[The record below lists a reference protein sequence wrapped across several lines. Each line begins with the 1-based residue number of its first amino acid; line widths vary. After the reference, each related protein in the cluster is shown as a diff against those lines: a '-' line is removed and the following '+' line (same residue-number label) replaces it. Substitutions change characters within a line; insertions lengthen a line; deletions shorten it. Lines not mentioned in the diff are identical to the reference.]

1 MGYISVDRAGKAYK
15 QYPSK
20 LAKVIDW
27 FTPIEKHSKKWV
39 LKDVSFNIG
48 AGESVA
54 IIGVNGAGKST
65 LLKMITGTTKP
76 NAGTIDANGRIAAL
90 LELGMGFHPD
100 FTGRQNVYMAGQIQ
114 GMTVDE
120 INSVF
125 DDIISFADI
134 GDYIDQPVR
143 VYSSGMQVRL
153 AFAVA
158 TAIRPD
164 ILIVDEALSVGDA
177 AFQRKCYR
185 KIEYFQEKGT
195 TLLFVTHDIETVK
208 RLCQK
213 AIFIHNGTLFNFGPA
228 KTVCDQYEEILFG
241 GSKTTSN
248 KKSTLQAIVDPGLMS
263 DCEVAYGDGRATI
276 EKIWFENHEGKKSN
290 IFECSQKFSLN
301 YRVKF
306 NQDVS
311 DVQFSF
317 MIKTKDGV
325 SLFGTDT
332 SHLNK
337 IKNKHF
343 SAGDEYVMK
352 FEIGNS
358 FAPGAYYINCGL
370 RDDTND
376 VPVFLHR
383 RIDSAIFKVIAD
395 ETTATKSGLLNFPV
409 KFSLDTSN

>member
-1 MGYISVDRAGKAYK
+1 MLEKAYK

-20 LAKVIDW
+20 MAKIVDW
-27 FTPIEKHSKKWV
+27 FTPVEKHTKKWV
-39 LKDVSFNIG
+39 LKDVSFSIE
-48 AGESVA
+48 AGEAVA
-54 IIGVNGAGKST
+54 IVGVNGAGKST

-76 NAGTIDANGRIAAL
+76 NTGIIDVHGRIAAL

-114 GMTVDE
+114 GMTINE
-120 INSVF
+120 INAVF
-125 DDIISFADI
+125 DDILSFADI

-185 KIEYFQEKGT
+185 RIERFREEGT
-195 TLLFVTHDIETVK
+195 TLLFVTHDVETVK
-208 RLCQK
+208 KLCQK

-228 KTVCDQYEEILFG
+228 KTVCDQYEELLFG
-241 GSKTTSN
+241 GSKKTSN
-248 KKSTLQAIVDPGLMS
+248 QTKVQQAVVDPSLMS
-263 DCEVAYGDGRATI
+263 DCEVTYGDGRATI
-276 EKIWFENHEGKKSN
+276 DRIWLENTEGNESN
-290 IFECSQKFSLN
+290 IFECSQGITLN
-301 YRVKF
+301 YAVSF
-306 NQDVS
+306 HQDVS

-332 SHLNK
+332 SHLSE
-337 IKNKHF
+337 IKNKYF
-343 SAGDEYVMK
+343 SSGDK
-352 FEIGNS
+352 FIMSFELGNS
-358 FAPGAYYINCGL
+358 FAPGTYYINCGL
-370 RDDTND
+370 RDDTSD

-395 ETTATKSGLLNFPV
+395 EKNS
-409 KFSLDTSN
+409 D